1 MNAPRIP
8 RIRGLEVTET
18 EFVPT
23 QPADYTIDGRDDNE
37 RKLRAAVGGLH
48 RAMGALHDTRMDRV
62 ERAGHR
68 VLPWVLAACAVA
80 VFLILAFEPD
90 CEPVHSAADCA
101 VRASAMKGAR

>member
-1 MNAPRIP
+1 MRD
-8 RIRGLEVTET
+8 TQWS
-18 EFVPT
+18 PT
-23 QPADYTIDGRDDNE
+23 QPADHVIDGRDDNE

-62 ERAGHR
+62 ERAGRH
-68 VLPWVLAACAVA
+68 VAPWVAVACAIV